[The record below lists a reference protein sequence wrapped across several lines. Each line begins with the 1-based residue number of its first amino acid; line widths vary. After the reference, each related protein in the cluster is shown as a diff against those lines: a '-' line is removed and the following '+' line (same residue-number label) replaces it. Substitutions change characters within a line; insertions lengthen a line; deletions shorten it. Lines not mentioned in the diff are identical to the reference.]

1 MIIYLLAKVNTL
13 LDKILHFAASLL
25 GMDVINWLTFYL
37 IETPLNAFANRADPD
52 QVALIRA
59 A

>member
-1 MIIYLLAKVNTL
+1 MVRNSKSRI
-13 LDKILHFAASLL
+13 S
-25 GMDVINWLTFYL
+25 TFYV

-52 QVALIRA
+52 QVAVVRA